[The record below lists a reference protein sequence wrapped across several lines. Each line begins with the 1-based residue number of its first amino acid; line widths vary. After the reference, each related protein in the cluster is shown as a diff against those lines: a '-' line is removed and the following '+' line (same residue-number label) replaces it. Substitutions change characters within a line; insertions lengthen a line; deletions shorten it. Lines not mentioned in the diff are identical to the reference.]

1 MAAGRPMQTCY
12 RHSSVE
18 TGVSCS
24 SCGRPI
30 CPDCMTATP
39 VGMRC
44 PECSKQK
51 TKVQTSRSIAG
62 ADPRVSYVLI
72 ALNVAVFVAQT
83 IGAGGA
89 TQTAM
94 SRAYQEGVLFGPLV
108 DAGEWWRLVSGGFLH
123 DGPIHLLFNMVGVY
137 FLGQLLEPRLGPVR
151 FAALYFASLLT
162 GSLGVMLLSPDQPT
176 LGASGAVFGL
186 MGATFYMLRRQGID
200 PMQTFIGP
208 LLILNIVITFAFRD
222 AISVGGH
229 LGGLAGGLLAA
240 FLIAQAEDRRRAIL
254 GTVACVALAG
264 AAAVAAVVASGT
276 PSLYP

>member
-1 MAAGRPMQTCY
+1 MQTCY

-30 CPDCMTATP
+30 CTDCMTPSP

-44 PECSKQK
+44 PECAKQK
-51 TKVQTSRSIAG
+51 TKVQTPRSIAG
-62 ADPRVSYVLI
+62 GDPRVTYAII
-72 ALNVAVFVAQT
+72 AINVVVFIAQT

-89 TQTAM
+89 NDTTA
-94 SRAYQEGVLFGPLV
+94 SRAYQEGALFGPLV
-108 DAGEWWRLVSGGFLH
+108 DAGDWWRLVSAAFLH
-123 DGPIHLLFNMVGVY
+123 DGPIHLLFNMVGVF

-151 FAALYFASLLT
+151 YLALYVASLLT

-176 LGASGAVFGL
+176 IGASGAVFGL

-208 LLILNIVITFAFRD
+208 ILILNIVITFAFRGS
-222 AISVGGH
+222 ISVGGH

-240 FLIAQAEDRRRAIL
+240 WLIAQAEDRRRAGL
-254 GTVACVALAG
+254 GTAACLALA
-264 AAAVAAVVASGT
+264 AVAAVAAVVASGT
-276 PSLYP
+276 ASLY